1 MAVVTVLG
9 AGAMGSALTTPAVA
23 ANQVR
28 LWGTWLDG
36 AILDELRAGRRHP
49 RTGAMVD
56 PRVRLYDADAL
67 EEAMAEAEVVVLA
80 ISSEGVLEVLGLA
93 VRYLRA
99 GTIVPFVTKGFG
111 RDRRGLVRLLP
122 ALLEEVIPPDLRER
136 CPLVAIGGPCKAN
149 EVGAGRPSG
158 AVYASR
164 HPGVAGTVADLLA
177 TDAYRVELSDDVE
190 GVEAAAALKNI
201 YAIGIGVCEGLGEGL
216 GERDQPGE
224 RGQPG
229 ERDQRGQPGERGQ
242 PFHDLEAAV
251 FTQAVAEMRQLT
263 AMLGGDEAT
272 VGGLAGT
279 GDLHV
284 TGRSGRNKLYGERIG
299 RGEPAGE
306 ALEAMAAGQAVEGA
320 PAARLARDLV
330 EQRADQLSRD
340 ALPLLHAI
348 NDLLDEAG
356 DPEELLA
363 EAALPPRRRA
373 RTG

>member
-49 RTGAMVD
+49 RTDAMVD

-122 ALLEEVIPPDLRER
+122 AVLEEVIPPDLRER

-201 YAIGIGVCEGLGEGL
+201 YAIGIGVCEGLGE
-216 GERDQPGE
+216 

-229 ERDQRGQPGERGQ
+229 QPGEPADPGELGEPGERGQ

-263 AMLGGDEAT
+263 AMLGGNEAT

-299 RGEPAGE
+299 RGEPARE

-356 DPEELLA
+356 DPAELLA

>member
-23 ANQVR
+23 ANQAR

-49 RTGAMVD
+49 RTDATVD

-111 RDRRGLVRLLP
+111 RDRHGLVRLLP
-122 ALLEEVIPPDLRER
+122 PLLEEVIPPDLRER

-149 EVGAGRPSG
+149 EVGAGRPTG

-164 HPGVAGTVADLLA
+164 HPGVAGAVADLLA

-190 GVEAAAALKNI
+190 GVEAAAATKNV
-201 YAIGIGVCEGLGEGL
+201 YAIALGVCEGLGEG
-216 GERDQPGE
+216 
-224 RGQPG
+224 
-229 ERDQRGQPGERGQ
+229 GQ

-251 FTQAVAEMRQLT
+251 FTQAVAEMRHLT
-263 AMLGGDEAT
+263 AVLGGDEAT
-272 VGGLAGT
+272 VGGLAGA
-279 GDLHV
+279 GDLQV
-284 TGRSGRNKLYGERIG
+284 TGRSGRNKLYGVRIG

-320 PAARLARDLV
+320 PAARLARELV

-348 NDLLDEAG
+348 NDLLDGAG
-356 DPEELLA
+356 DPAELLA
-363 EAALPPRRRA
+363 EAALPPRRPA
-373 RTG
+373 RTGRRPAWGPTSGPT

>member
-49 RTGAMVD
+49 RTDAIVD

-67 EEAMAEAEVVVLA
+67 EEAMAEAEVLVLA

-111 RDRRGLVRLLP
+111 RDRHGLVRLLP
-122 ALLEEVIPPDLRER
+122 PLLEEVIPPDLRER

-149 EVGAGRPSG
+149 EVGAGRPTG

-164 HPGVAGTVADLLA
+164 HPGVAGAVADLFA

-190 GVEAAAALKNI
+190 GVEAASAIKNV
-201 YAIGIGVCEGLGEGL
+201 YAIALGVCEGLGER
-216 GERDQPGE
+216 GE
-224 RGQPG
+224 
-229 ERDQRGQPGERGQ
+229 

-251 FTQAVAEMRQLT
+251 FTQAVAEMRHLT
-263 AMLGGDEAT
+263 AVLGGDEAT

-279 GDLHV
+279 GDLQV
-284 TGRSGRNKLYGERIG
+284 TGRSGRNKLYGVRIG

-330 EQRADQLSRD
+330 EQRADQLSLD

-356 DPEELLA
+356 DPAELLA
-363 EAALPPRRRA
+363 EAALPPRRPA
-373 RTG
+373 RTGRGPT